1 MAQQTPYE
9 WYNQQM
15 VNKQERE
22 RMTSV
27 EWLFHQLNTRQK
39 PLDNSQINELFAEA
53 KKMEKEQK
61 LRDFVAGQN
70 SMEEGGKDF
79 IQYFNKT
86 YNKNEF

>member
-15 VNKQERE
+15 INKQERE
-22 RMTSV
+22 RMTAV
-27 EWLFHQLNTRQK
+27 EWLSLRYHHRQGY
-39 PLDNSQINELFAEA
+39 LSQDDIAEA

-61 LRDFVAGQN
+61 IRDFVAGQN